1 MLNFIYRY
9 SLSLLITIILLILL
23 TDLFILPFI
32 TNRNK
37 EIYVPDVKGIQ
48 LKIAKELLT
57 DFNINIFYSKYKDGY
72 IPGEIIN
79 ISPRAFSKVKSGR
92 DITLTIIA
100 HKEDKMVED
109 FYKNTLRNTELYL
122 DRNLMEIDT
131 VIYEYSENINKN
143 HIISQYPKPGQ
154 ILNNSKMTLI
164 VSLGMPPDY
173 YIVPDL
179 INLSLQRGKQL
190 IINSGLRLGAV
201 EYDYQPELLSHTI
214 LEQSMTPGMRV
225 SFPASINLL
234 ISIDRKIKE

>member
-1 MLNFIYRY
+1 MLNYIYRY

-23 TDLFILPFI
+23 TDLIILPFI

-100 HKEDKMVED
+100 DKEDKMVED

-122 DRNLMEIDT
+122 DRNLMELDT

-154 ILNNSKMTLI
+154 ILNNSKITLI

-179 INLSLQRGKQL
+179 INLSLNTAIKKIAKAGLLVGKQTYEFVDTL
-190 IINSGLRLGAV
+190 LNNTII
-201 EYDYQPELLSHTI
+201 YQDQPPYKKLSLP
-214 LEQSMTPGMRV
+214 LE
-225 SFPASINLL
+225 INLL
-234 ISIDRKIKE
+234 ISTDKIK